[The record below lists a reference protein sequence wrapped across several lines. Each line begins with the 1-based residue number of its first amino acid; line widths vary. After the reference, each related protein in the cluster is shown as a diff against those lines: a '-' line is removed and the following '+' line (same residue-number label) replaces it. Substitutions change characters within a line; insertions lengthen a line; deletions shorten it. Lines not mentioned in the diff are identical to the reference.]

1 MKKNNLIANI
11 WQDIKHNLISQSEP
25 QIKQKSDRDGN
36 LYWQVRDR
44 HTNKSYTFGSESEVI
59 AWIEQRYHRA

>member
-1 MKKNNLIANI
+1 MKLNNLLINL
-11 WQDIKHNLISQSEP
+11 WQDIKHSLISQSEP

-44 HTNKSYTFGSESEVI
+44 QTNQSYSFGSESEVI